1 MGSLTRRVV
10 AFVRTERFT
19 TLWRYA
25 AVSVISTVLTLV
37 VLFLT
42 YHVWRIGSA
51 MECNVLAT
59 AVSAVPSYYLNRTW
73 AWGKTGRSH
82 VLKEVVPFWV
92 IAFAGLVLSTVA
104 VGVAAHNADR
114 ITHSSLGRAI
124 LVEFANFFTYGVIWV
139 GKFLIFNRF
148 LFSTTPEERAVRRGL
163 GIRRVAPVV
172 IVAPAEPQ
180 GEDDALAAER

>member
-1 MGSLTRRVV
+1 MTQRVA

-25 AVSVISTVLTLV
+25 AVSVISTVLTLA

-82 VLKEVVPFWV
+82 VLKEVIPFWV

-124 LVEFANFFTYGVIWV
+124 LVEFANFFTYGVIWI

-148 LFSTTPEERAVRRGL
+148 LFSTTPEQRAARRGL
-163 GIRRVAPVV
+163 GVGRVAPAVV
-172 IVAPAEPQ
+172 AAAEPPA
-180 GEDDALAAER
+180 EDDALAAER